1 MDGFG
6 VLFVI
11 LSYFIPNHFLTYSN
25 EAVSFI
31 LFIVV
36 MITFISIKKL
46 FNSNQNKMIQN
57 IWQQS
62 SIKNIIIVGLAF
74 NLLIGALFSIV
85 QFLFMAL
92 NIKFPTS
99 IWFGNFRQYDDSWL
113 SLFLIC
119 FILTYAIVIKL
130 SNNIELLNIGVNFS
144 QGLKVDINRLQKQC
158 LYLSLVLTVLVIS
171 YFGVF
176 SFLGLIFPHILRS
189 LNIFKKNMKAELIFG
204 SLIMGVIFSGI
215 DFLCYSFIYRGAEF
229 PVGMVS
235 SVLGAFFLIFLIM
248 KSKISVG

>member
-62 SIKNIIIVGLAF
+62 SIKNIIIARACACFTKCVLEESQSATDR
-74 NLLIGALFSIV
+74 
-85 QFLFMAL
+85 
-92 NIKFPTS
+92 PTP
-99 IWFGNFRQYDDSWL
+99 IQHCML
-113 SLFLIC
+113 
-119 FILTYAIVIKL
+119 
-130 SNNIELLNIGVNFS
+130 
-144 QGLKVDINRLQKQC
+144 GLKPMIPIYIRLAQ
-158 LYLSLVLTVLVIS
+158 
-171 YFGVF
+171 
-176 SFLGLIFPHILRS
+176 
-189 LNIFKKNMKAELIFG
+189 
-204 SLIMGVIFSGI
+204 
-215 DFLCYSFIYRGAEF
+215 
-229 PVGMVS
+229 
-235 SVLGAFFLIFLIM
+235 
-248 KSKISVG
+248 